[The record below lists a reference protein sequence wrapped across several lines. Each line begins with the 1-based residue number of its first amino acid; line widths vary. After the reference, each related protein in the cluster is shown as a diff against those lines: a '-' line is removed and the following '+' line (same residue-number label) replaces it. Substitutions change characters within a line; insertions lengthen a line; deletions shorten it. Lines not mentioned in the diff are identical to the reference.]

1 MINTYNFSQSD
12 ILIEG
17 KSLSC
22 HRSARLV
29 FADLDF
35 TMKSGMAMMV
45 RGANGAG
52 KTTLL
57 RVIAGLLPLSGGS
70 LKRPETA
77 SLYHYLGHQNALKK
91 QKTVKEILSF
101 WAEFHGNGA
110 SRISTTD
117 ILEAAGIGGLADM
130 KTAALSS
137 GQQRRLALTR
147 LIVAPRPIWLLDEP
161 LTGLDDNGKDWLTD
175 MAQAHLEQ
183 KGLIIAASHEPL
195 VFTTHDLKIGGSE
208 R

>member
-17 KSLSC
+17 KSLTC

-29 FADLDF
+29 FAGLDF

-45 RGANGAG
+45 QGANGAG

-91 QKTVKEILSF
+91 QKTVKENLSF

-117 ILEAAGIGGLADM
+117 ILEAAGIGGLEDM
-130 KTAALSS
+130 KTVALSS

-175 MAQAHLEQ
+175 MARSHLAQ
-183 KGLIIAASHEPL
+183 NGLIIAASHEPL
-195 VFTTHDLKIGGSE
+195 AFTTHNLNIGGAK

>member
-1 MINTYNFSQSD
+1 MVNTYNFSESD

-29 FADLDF
+29 FSGLDF
-35 TMKSGMAMMV
+35 SLQSGMAMMV
-45 RGANGAG
+45 QGANGAG

-57 RVIAGLLPLSGGS
+57 RVIAGLLPLPSGS

-91 QKTVKEILSF
+91 QKTVMENLSF

-110 SRISTTD
+110 SRISTMD
-117 ILEAAGIGGLADM
+117 ILEAAGIGGLEDM
-130 KTAALSS
+130 KTVALSS

-175 MAQAHLEQ
+175 MARSHLAQ
-183 KGLIIAASHEPL
+183 NGLIIAASHEPL
-195 VFTTHDLKIGGSE
+195 AFTTHNLNIGGAK

>member
-22 HRSARLV
+22 HRGARLV

>member
-1 MINTYNFSQSD
+1 MANTLYKGDLAEVSF
-12 ILIEG
+12 G
-17 KSLSC
+17 KETGL
-22 HRSARLV
+22 RI
-29 FADLDF
+29 D
-35 TMKSGMAMMV
+35 
-45 RGANGAG
+45 G
-52 KTTLL
+52 KTSQANWVHTSVSGNTSLLTL
-57 RVIAGLLPLSGGS
+57 
-70 LKRPETA
+70 KTA

-91 QKTVKEILSF
+91 QKTVKENLSF

-117 ILEAAGIGGLADM
+117 ILEAAGIGGLEDM
-130 KTAALSS
+130 KTVALSS

-175 MAQAHLEQ
+175 MARSHLAQ
-183 KGLIIAASHEPL
+183 NGLIIAASHEPL
-195 VFTTHDLKIGGSE
+195 AFTTHNLNIGGAK